1 LGDRIGKTIAGL
13 QKAFAEMTK
22 LRMINQTGELSEY
35 YTSYEN
41 LMDDRLMIKR
51 NKRRKERNR
60 LRKLK
65 GFSKRLF
72 DAIAQD

>member
-1 LGDRIGKTIAGL
+1 
-13 QKAFAEMTK
+13 MTK